1 MAGTIYPSE
10 HSIFLAKI
18 SMVSKAISGIFRG
31 KQIPLAAETPILK
44 PVYDPGP
51 SEIATA
57 DKSLGDNFVFLNNL
71 SIKT

>member
-1 MAGTIYPSE
+1 MCIRDRD
-10 HSIFLAKI
+10 I
-18 SMVSKAISGIFRG
+18 RG

>member
-1 MAGTIYPSE
+1 
-10 HSIFLAKI
+10 
-18 SMVSKAISGIFRG
+18 MVSIAISGIFNV

-57 DKSLGDNFVFLNNL
+57 DKSLGDNFVFLNPADVDISNYVFD
-71 SIKT
+71 TFY